1 MFVNPVYTVSSSERT
16 MQATNQEKCSK
27 TSMQVAKLYRGETTT
42 FWQRVC
48 SKGKTQGSASGE
60 LLCLL
65 HEELIVF
72 SKLR

>member
-1 MFVNPVYTVSSSERT
+1 MLDCYLKGSSWEFRGFTTEWVNLSVVLSDRRRQLHSGKG
-16 MQATNQEKCSK
+16 QLQ
-27 TSMQVAKLYRGETTT
+27 
-42 FWQRVC
+42 VC